1 MGATSLLLFSYP
13 WDGLSHSSETWPL
26 EMPSSQLLPMPAN
39 VLTALGTPQSKVVFY
54 STLMDHIPSFDTWLL

>member
-1 MGATSLLLFSYP
+1 MGATSLRLVSYP

-39 VLTALGTPQSKVVFY
+39 VLTALGTPQS
-54 STLMDHIPSFDTWLL
+54 